1 MHQKGTFSKIK
12 GNFSNIPI
20 EAAFICNI
28 LNMSTVFNRSVVVK
42 LKKNFKYMGH
52 LYFEW
57 SCQDIIYD
65 VLAYLKIHN
74 ISIENKLP
82 CQYLLRFSDIVKI
95 QGENKT
101 AIEKIISDR
110 TEISE
115 SINDTEIEYA
125 SVEDPQGTQRA
136 ASTALISEIS
146 NIFNEENEVHS
157 QQEQLKIILKE
168 PLTGYCK

>member
-12 GNFSNIPI
+12 GSVSNVPI
-20 EAAFICNI
+20 EATFICNI
-28 LNMSTVFNRSVVVK
+28 LHMPTVFNGSVVVK
-42 LKKNFKYMGH
+42 WKRNFKYMGH

-57 SCQDIIYD
+57 SRQHIIYD
-65 VLAYLKIHN
+65 VLAYLKIYN

-82 CQYLLRFSDIVKI
+82 CEYLLRFSDIVKI

-101 AIEKIISDR
+101 TVEKIISDR

-125 SVEDPQGTQRA
+125 SVEDPLDMQRT
-136 ASTALISEIS
+136 ASTGLIFEIL
-146 NIFNEENEVHS
+146 NIFNEESFIIVAPGQGKHS
-157 QQEQLKIILKE
+157 V
-168 PLTGYCK
+168 

>member
-28 LNMSTVFNRSVVVK
+28 SNMSTVFNRSVVVK

-57 SCQDIIYD
+57 SRQDIIYD

-74 ISIENKLP
+74 ISNSNIDVRLVFKKYKAVKFI
-82 CQYLLRFSDIVKI
+82 CQYFLQKLNINVHGSWTKHPGKSLTI
-95 QGENKT
+95 T
-101 AIEKIISDR
+101 KIIM
-110 TEISE
+110 T
-115 SINDTEIEYA
+115 
-125 SVEDPQGTQRA
+125 PWK
-136 ASTALISEIS
+136 
-146 NIFNEENEVHS
+146 
-157 QQEQLKIILKE
+157 QLLK
-168 PLTGYCK
+168 LA

>member
-1 MHQKGTFSKIK
+1 M
-12 GNFSNIPI
+12 
-20 EAAFICNI
+20 
-28 LNMSTVFNRSVVVK
+28 
-42 LKKNFKYMGH
+42 
-52 LYFEW
+52 
-57 SCQDIIYD
+57 
-65 VLAYLKIHN
+65 LAYLKIHN

-82 CQYLLRFSDIVKI
+82 CEYLLRFSDIVKI

-125 SVEDPQGTQRA
+125 SVEDPQGMQRT

-146 NIFNEENEVHS
+146 KIFNEESFIIAPGQGKHS
-157 QQEQLKIILKE
+157 V
-168 PLTGYCK
+168 